1 VAFVAAD
8 SPALW
13 LTAAEG
19 TTIGA
24 FDDAKDYA
32 SNNVFIGQS
41 KLAGIP
47 VRIMCG
53 QSDYFVTATR
63 EFAKGVPDLVA
74 ADYPVGSHDP
84 KLWAS
89 TAVAQ
94 LTPLAHALA

>member
-1 VAFVAAD
+1 
-8 SPALW
+8 L
-13 LTAAEG
+13 
-19 TTIGA
+19 IGA
-24 FDDAKDYA
+24 RC
-32 SNNVFIGQS
+32 SSVREPPHS
-41 KLAGIP
+41 LIP

-74 ADYPVGSHDP
+74 ADYPVGTHDP

-94 LTPLAHALA
+94 LTLLANALG

>member
-1 VAFVAAD
+1 VRALDRRALFLGAGAAAFAD
-8 SPALW
+8 PGADHVRP
-13 LTAAEG
+13 
-19 TTIGA
+19 IG
-24 FDDAKDYA
+24 
-32 SNNVFIGQS
+32 
-41 KLAGIP
+41 LL
-47 VRIMCG
+47 
-53 QSDYFVTATR
+53 VTATR